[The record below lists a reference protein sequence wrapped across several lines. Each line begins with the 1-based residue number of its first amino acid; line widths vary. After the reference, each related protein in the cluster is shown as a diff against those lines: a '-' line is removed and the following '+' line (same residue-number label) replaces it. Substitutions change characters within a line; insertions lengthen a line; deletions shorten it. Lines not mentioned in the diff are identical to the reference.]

1 MPLTDHSGQLGL
13 QGAAHLL
20 RRATFGATKQKIFEF
35 STKTADEAIAILFRQ
50 ALETPL
56 PPIDPQ
62 TGQEWMTTGPTGANS
77 KTFDLQDFFKCWF
90 IGQMMSPGISSTSD
104 LNLAHAA
111 REKLVFFL
119 HTHFTTIREK
129 VDDSRALYFQNQLFR
144 FFALDA
150 LDPDPEINFKTLTV
164 KICVD
169 SAMLKVLDGTSN
181 VKGNPNENY
190 ARELLE
196 LYSIGR
202 GLEGDVPPP
211 VDGDYFLYTEDDVK
225 AAARVVSGWTTDDDY
240 LTIDELTLLP
250 RGRVRGNP
258 TNASSHD
265 NDPKQFSARF
275 NNHIIQGTATTEE
288 SALDEIQQLID
299 MIYEQSETPL
309 AAAKNICWKI
319 YRFYVWGPHTYDEAK
334 PIDTDIITDMA
345 NIFVSNGYKLQPVIE
360 ALLKSTHFYQA
371 GAGAADDNF
380 GGIIKSPLD
389 LIIGSLRFFDVQLP
403 DLYTDAAAFYEKAR
417 RILGEMSDQGMNFYD
432 PYDVAGYEAYHQFP
446 IYHRFWITP
455 SNLTTRY
462 KFVRDLVTQNAGNP
476 FQVNI
481 YQYTR
486 DNFSAVAAS
495 APDLVRELVRYL
507 LPVNVN
513 IDYDDANDSAALP
526 PGITA
531 ARLNYFK
538 LKLLDL
544 FSEPEWTDYWN
555 NDDSE
560 LRVQLQYL
568 YNAMLQSPEYQL
580 S

>member
-50 ALETPL
+50 TLPAPL
-56 PPIDPQ
+56 PPIDPL

-90 IGQMMSPGISSTSD
+90 IGQMMSPGISSTDD

-150 LDPDPEINFKTLTV
+150 LNPDPEINFKTLTV

-169 SAMLKVLDGTSN
+169 SAMLRVLDGTSN

-202 GLEGDVPPP
+202 GLEGDIPPP

-225 AAARVVSGWTTDDDY
+225 AAAKVLSGWTTDDNY

-250 RGRVRGNP
+250 RGRVRGNT

-275 NNHIIQGTATTEE
+275 NNIVIQGTGTTEE

-299 MIYEQSETPL
+299 MIYEQSETTL

-403 DLYTDAAAFYEKAR
+403 DMYTDAAAFYEKAQ

-432 PYDVAGYEAYHQFP
+432 PYDVAGYEAYHQYP

-462 KFVRDLVTQNAGNP
+462 RFVRDLVTQVPDNP
-476 FQVNI
+476 FQVNV

-486 DNFSAVAAS
+486 DNFSTVAAS
-495 APDLVRELVRYL
+495 ALDLVRELARYL

-526 PGITA
+526 PGITS

-544 FSEPEWTDYWN
+544 FSEAEWTDYWN

-560 LRVQLQYL
+560 LRVQLQNL